1 MRSTEE
7 LKHLYNTELKDDLTG
22 LEQERI
28 KIKRLTILLVAVA
41 LVFYIAF
48 INIKN
53 QGLQYTVAII
63 GVLIVLFGLGYTVI
77 IYFKYRK
84 QFKDKVVSKVIN
96 LINPDFH
103 YNANRHIEVNEFNDS
118 KIFSTKAERCN
129 GDDYVSGKI
138 EKTDFKFSELNAH
151 YKTVSTE
158 DGKKKTEWHS
168 IFRGLFFHAVFNK
181 SIQGTTHVL
190 PDKAERLLG
199 KFGQKLQKNKSRGE
213 LVKLEDLEFEKHFVV
228 YSSSQIEARY
238 ILTPVMMESM
248 VEICKKYGRKMHFSF
263 KGERVYCAVEFN
275 KGLFE
280 PRIRKSGVNYN
291 DVEEMYYL
299 FALIETIIHEMN
311 LNTRIWTKE

>member
-41 LVFYIAF
+41 LVFYIVF

-53 QGLQYTVAII
+53 QGLQYTVVII

-103 YNANRHIEVNEFNDS
+103 YNANRHIEVNDFNDS

-138 EKTDFKFSELNAH
+138 EKTDFKFSELNAQ

-168 IFRGLFFHAVFNK
+168 IFRGLFFHAEFNK

-190 PDKAERLLG
+190 PDKAEKLLG

-213 LVKLEDLEFEKHFVV
+213 LVKLENLEFEKHFVV

-248 VEICKKYGRKMHFSF
+248 VEICKKYGRKMYFSF

-311 LNTRIWTKE
+311 LNTRIWTKD